1 MTDTAGKTTELAKMT
16 TIEAARYLKEAKVAI
31 IPVGSTEQHGG
42 NMTMNTDAR
51 LAEEVSLRVAERLYP
66 RAVVLPVIPVGVS
79 YHHMEFAGSMTLS
92 PHTLQAVVFDYIR
105 SLLKHGIRRF
115 VLLNGHGGNQT
126 TLSVAATM
134 ARHELG
140 AEAANVFFWNMA
152 KEEIRAAASTVRHGH
167 ACEIEASFGLHLAPA
182 IVRSGDLR
190 PAELFDYPYPH
201 TGFEAGAVD
210 YPYDWREI
218 TRDGS
223 LGDATK
229 ASAELG
235 ERLIGI
241 VLERLETFIRAF
253 MRGEGGGGDAS

>member
-1 MTDTAGKTTELAKMT
+1 MTDHATKKTALANMT
-16 TIEAARYLKEAKVAI
+16 TIEAGHFLKEVKAAI

-51 LAEEVSLRVAERLYP
+51 LAEEVSRRVAERLYP
-66 RAVVLPVIPVGVS
+66 NVVVLPVIPVGVS
-79 YHHMEFAGSMTLS
+79 YHHMGFPGSMTLS
-92 PHTLQAVVFDYIR
+92 PNTLQSVVFDYMR
-105 SLLKHGIRRF
+105 SMLRHGIRRF

-126 TLSVAATM
+126 TLSVAATV

-140 AEAANVFFWNMA
+140 VEAANIFFWNMA
-152 KEEIRAAASTVRHGH
+152 KEEIRAAACTVRHGH
-167 ACEIEASFGLHLAPA
+167 ACEIEASFGLYLDPA
-182 IVRSGDLR
+182 IVRAGELKA
-190 PAELFDYPYPH
+190 AELYDYPYPY

-210 YPYDWREI
+210 LPYDWRQI

-223 LGDATK
+223 LGDATR

-241 VLERLETFIRAF
+241 ILERLETFIAAF
-253 MRGEGGGGDAS
+253 MRGEGGGGDVA